1 MFNSPE
7 LKAYLET
14 QQTISN
20 QSLVIAEWNLNIAEK
35 IDVLGNYRY
44 RPNSSKPE
52 DANYLSIKASFIR
65 ESESDQIKYYLG
77 ATDADVA
84 VDGGPDENG
93 DPIIFLEKYNRN
105 KGLFSLEDCLGRFR
119 PRSGIN
125 KAMFFDNNGAAA
137 GASSFFS
144 PVDEYMHERPR
155 YYIPSRDD
163 RFKYW
168 SSYRQEV
175 NPADKKNPFVR
186 GRSEKPAVSGK
197 FYIDDT
203 APFVIY
209 REAIPTNKIVVK
221 IQTNTGVGKGFAET
235 FVNKLTEKNNVPD
248 PFYADASNR
257 ANMTVPKEWK
267 VQGLY
272 GTIWQTLKSNDVTNT
287 DLVLDETAVG
297 NDGYLELLYGLIVPE
312 AFKDNFRIAETYTT
326 TDPLPEQSIT
336 GYAYLVKSGNERG
349 IFYVYNGGVSE
360 TKLDNYDSFVP
371 SYSWRVG
378 NQDITAQ
385 NQYVVDLTSPD
396 SFVSGASTVYREFQY
411 IDGIRIVVT
420 AMNKKY
426 STFDLIEMSPRLSV
440 DLSDRVKE
448 FELNKIASDIGYS
461 GLPVGQLLVSNGSI
475 SIFDFDQAFNSNNT
489 SSIISKFASKNL
501 QIKFYDIVTDV
512 PVDGENYN
520 FYIPIKT
527 MYSDGFQDSS
537 SSDRMLSVDLRDQYF
552 YFESLIAPQILL
564 EDVSLSMA
572 ISILLDGVGFSNYT
586 FKRKADTPDIIIPY
600 FFIAPNTSVAEVLN
614 NIAVSTQSAM
624 FFDEYNN
631 FVVMTREH
639 MLDNERLVDTTL
651 IGDKSDGTEENPELA
666 NILEISNKNSE
677 IYNDGKI
684 VYSTRYIQKT
694 VSSLNQASLL
704 DEERSYGYQPVLL
717 WEVSPSES
725 TKSQNDLTSSQSA
738 YALTAIPLN
747 SSLLPVEVDST
758 LSALLGVE
766 VGTKY
771 YFPYVQHNQVKNNV
785 MDFGSS
791 IYWIPRYNGYFYANG
806 EIIKFDA
813 VQYNTQNR
821 TYSGVA
827 ELVPPVSPA
836 ETSNKITLSSTST
849 IKIGD
854 TVQKVSGFGEIG
866 PNARVSKILSSTQIE
881 VNVNHETTPGGEI
894 LLSITSDSNVWISS
908 LEEYQNYFSK
918 IPFGGKLYP
927 TGKVRIY
934 SEPKYDSSGQLLS
947 GVVSKHGRGQLE
959 TTPVPHTAGIDAYWT
974 NSNYHRTVW
983 MNSNL
988 LFKSST
994 IPATVIGR
1002 AGRAGLGG
1010 EDSPLPRVRGII
1022 SNSLSSNP
1030 TQEDSQGYFREDA
1043 NNPKGSIKSSALTIK
1058 GPYFSASNETPINYI
1073 SYVYKDVSEIG
1084 RKRIKPTAFGARMRI
1099 VGRIESGNQK
1109 QSADGS
1115 STYYNRKTFVYNPLT
1130 GKNEEQNVNVG
1141 GGSGGIS
1148 ILLDKDTNN
1157 GYYFEIIAI
1166 SDTSIVF
1173 SENDDPINN
1182 VLFYKIKRSAANG
1195 TTDESQAIPELL
1207 WSGIAPISVDNGKFS
1222 GQSRVLAEEN
1232 PSVYDLAIEYS
1243 SSANGNTKVFDL
1255 YINGNIIATVTDK
1268 EALPDSSDKTTQYV
1282 EDPNQTHLSPQPKHM
1297 AMFVR
1302 GSSNVMFENAYAIS
1316 KSPTYMPSF
1325 SVEDIDT
1332 GNKDN
1337 LRDTLPS
1344 GEVLDGR
1351 ARNLM
1356 KQSGAST
1363 DIANNAQFNRY
1374 TIPGPLKNTLIP
1386 SISPANGPEHE
1397 VWFEEFGTIMREAAY
1412 FNVKYEKAYPAL
1424 YSMISPTF
1432 NSMCGYSV
1440 SGFVSNPYGAEFMVF
1455 NNTDTILNLDSTSGN
1470 YLRIQGIAFTQES
1483 QHDLTVD
1490 EFYKDKGSLSDMEY
1504 ESGSLINPQYNKSYV
1519 DIKNSR
1525 TTYGKKAFS
1534 IEPLYVQSQDAADSL
1549 MKWMIELVRSPRKSV
1564 GVKIFSN
1571 PMIQLGDIVDIQF
1584 QSEGFPEVSE
1594 STFVVYHITYSR
1606 SSDGPEMTIY
1616 LSEVV

>member
-1 MFNSPE
+1 MFNSEE

-14 QQTISN
+14 QQTVNN
-20 QSLVIAEWNLNIAEK
+20 QSLVIAEWNLNIAEN
-35 IDVLGNYRY
+35 IDVIGNYRY

-52 DANYLSIKASFIR
+52 DADYLSIKASFIR
-65 ESESDQIKYYLG
+65 ESEDSQTKYYFG

-125 KAMFFDNNGAAA
+125 KAMFFDNNGATA

-163 RFKYW
+163 KFKYW

-175 NPADKKNPFVR
+175 NPADKKNPLVR

-203 APFVIY
+203 APFVVY

-221 IQTNTGVGKGFAET
+221 IQTNTGIGEGTAKT
-235 FVNKLTEKNNVPD
+235 FDNPLTEEKALAD
-248 PFYADASNR
+248 PFYADANNR
-257 ANMTVPKEWK
+257 TNMTVPKEWK
-267 VQGLY
+267 IQGLY

-287 DLVLDETAVG
+287 DLILDETAVG
-297 NDGYLELLYGLIVPE
+297 NDGYLELLYGLIVPV

-349 IFYVYNGGVSE
+349 TFYVYNGGVSE

-371 SYSWRVG
+371 SYSWRIG

-385 NQYVVDLTSPD
+385 NQYVVDLTSAD
-396 SFVSGASTVYREFQY
+396 SFVNGASTVYREFQY
-411 IDGIRIVVT
+411 INGIRIVVT

-448 FELNKIASDIGYS
+448 FEINKIASDIGYS

-489 SSIISKFASKNL
+489 SSIVSKFASKNL

-537 SSDRMLSVDLRDQYF
+537 SNDRMLSVDLRDQYF

-564 EDVSLSMA
+564 QDVSLSMA

-586 FKRKADTPDIIIPY
+586 FKRKSDIPDVTIPY

-631 FVVMTREH
+631 FVVMTREY
-639 MLDNERLVDTTL
+639 MLDNERAVSTTL
-651 IGDKSDGTEENPELA
+651 IGDKADGTEAAPELA
-666 NILEISNKNSE
+666 NILEIANKNSE

-684 VYSTRYIQKT
+684 VYSTRYTQKT

-704 DEERSYGYQPVLL
+704 DEDRSYGYQPVLL

-725 TKSQNDLTSSQSA
+725 TKSQNDITSNQSS

-747 SSLLPVEVDST
+747 SSLLPVDVDST
-758 LSALLGVE
+758 LSTLLGVA

-771 YFPYVQHNQVKNNV
+771 YLPYVQDNQVKNNV

-813 VQYNTQNR
+813 VEYNI
-821 TYSGVA
+821 S
-827 ELVPPVSPA
+827 
-836 ETSNKITLSSTST
+836 SSTS
-849 IKIGD
+849 
-854 TVQKVSGFGEIG
+854 S
-866 PNARVSKILSSTQIE
+866 
-881 VNVNHETTPGGEI
+881 
-894 LLSITSDSNVWISS
+894 SNVWISS

-918 IPFGGKLYP
+918 ISFGGKLYP

-934 SEPKYDSSGQLLS
+934 SEPKYNSQNQIVN
-947 GVVSKHGRGQLE
+947 GVVSKHGRAQFG
-959 TTPVPHTAGIDAYWT
+959 TTPVPHTAGIDPYWT
-974 NSNYHRTVW
+974 NANHHRTVW
-983 MNSNL
+983 TNSEDF

-1002 AGRAGLGG
+1002 AGRAGLNG
-1010 EDSPLPRVRGII
+1010 EESPLPRVRGII
-1022 SNSLSSNP
+1022 SNPLSSNP
-1030 TQEDSQGYFREDA
+1030 TQEDSRGYFKEDA
-1043 NNPKGSIKSSALTIK
+1043 SNPKGSIKSSALTVK

-1084 RKRIKPTAFGARMRI
+1084 TKKIKPTAFGTRMRI
-1099 VGRIESGNQK
+1099 IGRVESGNQR

-1115 STYYNRKTFVYNPLT
+1115 SSYYNRKTFVYNPLT

-1182 VLFYKIKRSAANG
+1182 VLFYKIKRSAVSG

-1255 YINGNIIATVTDK
+1255 YINGNVIATVTDK
-1268 EALPDSSDKTTQYV
+1268 EALPDISDTTTQYV
-1282 EDPNQTHLSPQPKHM
+1282 EDPNQTHLKPNPKHM

-1316 KSPTYMPSF
+1316 KSPGYSPDF
-1325 SVEDIDT
+1325 SKNDPTSGKMVEGLSDDT
-1332 GNKDN
+1332 
-1337 LRDTLPS
+1337 
-1344 GEVLDGR
+1344 
-1351 ARNLM
+1351 ARNLIN
-1356 KQSGAST
+1356 QSGAST
-1363 DIANNAQFNRY
+1363 EITNNAQFNRY
-1374 TIPGPLKNTLIP
+1374 TIPGPLKNTLMP

-1412 FNVKYEKAYPAL
+1412 FNIKYDKAYPAL

-1455 NNTDTILNLDSTSGN
+1455 NTTDTVLNLDSTSGN

-1490 EFYKDKGSLSDMEY
+1490 EFYKDRGSLSDMQY
-1504 ESGSLINPQYNKSYV
+1504 ESGSLINPQYNKSYT

-1525 TTYGKKAFS
+1525 TTYGTKAFS
-1534 IEPLYVQSQDAADSL
+1534 IEPMYVQSQDAANSL
-1549 MKWMIELVRSPRKSV
+1549 MKWMIDLVKKPRKSV

-1571 PMIQLGDIVDIQF
+1571 PMIQLGDMVSIQF
-1584 QSEGFPEVSE
+1584 ESDGFPEISD
-1594 STFVVYHITYSR
+1594 SKFVVYHITYSR

-1616 LSEVV
+1616 LSEVI